1 MWVLLLLQTL
11 WGIGMPGKIK
21 NPCTWQGTAA
31 SSNCFVGPC
40 EEGQSD
46 ITFRTF
52 SFRTLGKTWDENN
65 LMLLLVS
72 VLLPTLMCL
81 GFSLS

>member
-21 NPCTWQGTAA
+21 KPCNWQGTAA
-31 SSNCFVGPC
+31 SYNRLDGPC

-65 LMLLLVS
+65 MS
-72 VLLPTLMCL
+72 
-81 GFSLS
+81 